1 MFCGVGIIGI
11 LASLG
16 LFEARFS
23 WDFYEYFTNISNYLC
38 IGIMFAELVQTAKRK
53 SNGYVSTATRLKFV
67 AMMGIMLTFFVFNFL
82 LADKSGNDV
91 FKVGSI
97 IMHISLPI
105 AFTIDWLL
113 FYEHGKTKIT
123 NAFLSM
129 IFPLSYVGFV
139 YLHAFLRGFN
149 SHILNSHG
157 TGPLIFPY
165 FFLNY
170 KEVGITGVV
179 QWVIIL
185 TLCFAALAFIFISID
200 RLLKNRKFD

>member
-1 MFCGVGIIGI
+1 
-11 LASLG
+11 
-16 LFEARFS
+16 
-23 WDFYEYFTNISNYLC
+23 
-38 IGIMFAELVQTAKRK
+38 MFAELVQTAKRN
-53 SNGYVSTATRLKFV
+53 SNGYVSTAPRLKFV

-123 NAFLSM
+123 NVFLSM

-157 TGPLIFPY
+157 TGP
-165 FFLNY
+165 
-170 KEVGITGVV
+170 
-179 QWVIIL
+179 
-185 TLCFAALAFIFISID
+185 
-200 RLLKNRKFD
+200 